1 MKIQQ
6 TQTLTEM
13 TKIWHTIYHEIV
25 DANGILIFFM
35 FITIWRA
42 ITAALNIWNFEG
54 VRECQDDYSWV
65 MDGCV
70 WVD

>member
-25 DANGILIFFM
+25 DANGILIFSY
-35 FITIWRA
+35 A
-42 ITAALNIWNFEG
+42 ITNTDTRKITK
-54 VRECQDDYSWV
+54 S
-65 MDGCV
+65 
-70 WVD
+70 